1 MDFLHFAW
9 SAQMLNQF
17 EGPNNVEYQG
27 TTVVD
32 YFELKGTKWS
42 NLGYEALFFVVLFLL
57 AWLALAT

>member
-1 MDFLHFAW
+1 
-9 SAQMLNQF
+9 MLNQF

-27 TTVVD
+27 TTVVE
-32 YFELKGTKWS
+32 YFELTGTKWS